1 MVRARLFT
9 VARILLAVGLTAA
22 IVLRS
27 HPGEIGDSLA
37 GAAWSWVAAALVL
50 VALDRSLMAYRW
62 VALLA
67 PLDAGRRPP
76 FASILRIF
84 FVSTFVG
91 TFLPAGVGG
100 DAVRTVSLAR
110 AGVRA
115 AQSLASVLMDRL
127 LGVLGMLLTALA
139 GLALAP
145 AFLSNRAVDWSIA
158 LTTAGCAAALALVF
172 STRVDD
178 AVRRWVVHRSP
189 SRLRAAAEALLDALQ
204 AYRGRH
210 GMLAG
215 VLVMSAGVQ
224 VLRVCQAWMLGRAL
238 HIDTALVS
246 YVAPVPLIVLIMQMP
261 ITISGL
267 GTGNVAFVWFFGR
280 LGVPAAQAVALSVLF
295 VALGPVGNLP
305 GGLIYALGPR
315 KAKSP

>member
-1 MVRARLFT
+1 MVRARLFA
-9 VARILLAVGLTAA
+9 VARILLAVGLTVA

-27 HPGEIGDSLA
+27 HPAEIGSALA
-37 GAAWSWVAAALVL
+37 GTAWPWIAGTLAFVV
-50 VALDRSLMAYRW
+50 VDRSLMAIRW

-67 PLDAGRRPP
+67 PLEAGRRPP
-76 FASILRIF
+76 LASVLRIF

-100 DAVRTVSLAR
+100 DAVRTVSLSR

-115 AQSLASVLMDRL
+115 SQSLASVLMDRL
-127 LGVLGMLLTALA
+127 LGVLGMLLTALS

-145 AFLSNRAVDWSIA
+145 AFVSNRAVDWSIA
-158 LTTAGCAAALALVF
+158 ATTAGCALALALVF

-189 SRLRAAAEALLDALQ
+189 SRLRGAMEGLLDALQ

-210 GMLAG
+210 GMLAS

-224 VLRVCQAWMLGRAL
+224 VLRVLEAWTLGQAL

-246 YVAPVPLIVLIMQMP
+246 YLAPVPLIVLIMQMP

-267 GTGNVAFVWFFGR
+267 GTGNVAFVWFFGK
-280 LGVPAAQAVALSVLF
+280 LGVPAAEAVALSVLF
-295 VALGPVGNLP
+295 VALGPIGNLP
-305 GGLIYALGPR
+305 GGVLYALGSRRVKP
-315 KAKSP
+315 S